1 MQKLNEAQRKDFTS
15 SQQEELQR
23 LKTVYIQQNS
33 ELKSK
38 LNEQSY
44 VNEELQA
51 KVHNLDKDK
60 NELERQIKIF
70 KEETKSKDKVHHEVL
85 KNMEKER
92 E

>member
-51 KVHNLDKDK
+51 KVHNLDKDY
-60 NELERQIKIF
+60 ELLPTIL
-70 KEETKSKDKVHHEVL
+70 H
-85 KNMEKER
+85 
-92 E
+92 